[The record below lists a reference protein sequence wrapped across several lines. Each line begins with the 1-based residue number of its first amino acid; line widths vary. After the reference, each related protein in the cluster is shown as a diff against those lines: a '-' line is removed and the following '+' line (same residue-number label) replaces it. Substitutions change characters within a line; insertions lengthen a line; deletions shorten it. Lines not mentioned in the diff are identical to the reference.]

1 MIKVMQVIIILFFG
15 YSFSQSTF
23 SGKIL
28 DGNAVNHIIEV
39 DSVELMD
46 NELLPELKGNW
57 ISTILTDSI
66 FDQKQISSCKH
77 VFYGDLF
84 LSINES
90 DTLFIGG
97 HMDFGEILFYSEDEK
112 TFVAVSEWGET
123 KYSYSK
129 DLDAIFIGE
138 KPNSRI
144 FKRSNSGKLMSIIK
158 DENALM
164 NYVIKRLFTGDYL
177 PKETILRINYI
188 SLGLETYTS
197 FSFDA
202 IGIENELGET
212 EYFGWKFID
221 NTLELYKTTSCY
233 DDDSGFTS
241 YKIGELDRKYTKNY

>member
-1 MIKVMQVIIILFFG
+1 MIKIMQVMIILFFG
-15 YSFSQSTF
+15 YNFNQSTS

-28 DGNAVNHIIEV
+28 NWNEENHIIVV

-46 NELLPELKGNW
+46 NELLPELKGSW
-57 ISTILTDSI
+57 VSTIFTDSI
-66 FDQKQISSCKH
+66 FDNKQISSWKYI
-77 VFYGDLF
+77 FYGDLF

-123 KYSYSK
+123 KYTYSK
-129 DLDAIFIGE
+129 ELDAIFIGE

-144 FKRSNSGKLMSIIK
+144 FKRLNNGELKSIIK

-164 NYVIKRLFTGDYL
+164 NYVIKRFFTGECL
-177 PKETILRINYI
+177 PKETISKINYI
-188 SLGLETYTS
+188 SLGLETYTP

-202 IGIENELGET
+202 IGIENELGKT

-221 NTLELYKTTSCY
+221 NTLELYKTTSSY
-233 DDDSGFTS
+233 DDDSGFTTFTM
-241 YKIGELDRKYTKNY
+241 GELDSKYTKNY